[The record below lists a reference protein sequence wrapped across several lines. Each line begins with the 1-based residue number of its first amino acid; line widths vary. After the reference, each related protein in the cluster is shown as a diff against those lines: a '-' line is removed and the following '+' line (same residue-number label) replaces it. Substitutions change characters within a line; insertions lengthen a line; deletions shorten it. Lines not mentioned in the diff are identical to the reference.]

1 MRESEFQVGDVVSE
15 IGIPDKW
22 VVMGYK
28 QISGTYFVCEIEDG
42 ERYANVL
49 QLDPEVSKRL
59 MKVGLWDFSMN
70 CEVEDEN

>member
-15 IGIPDKW
+15 IGVPDKW

-42 ERYANVL
+42 
-49 QLDPEVSKRL
+49 
-59 MKVGLWDFSMN
+59 
-70 CEVEDEN
+70 